1 MNRRFPL
8 CVLLIVLV
16 SLINSLLAAARKIF
30 SSAYICF
37 RDNVIT
43 VKPWYLGYAARP
55 NPPVRET
62 RRAMEAESFRI
73 DSAHARPVRMSSLPP
88 GTVLH
93 FNVANHRQ

>member
-30 SSAYICF
+30 SSAYVYF

-43 VKPWYLGYAARP
+43 VKPWYPGYAAPPKPSCEGNKTP
-55 NPPVRET
+55 NGSGIVSDRLRARTTCPYVFAAT
-62 RRAMEAESFRI
+62 RNG
-73 DSAHARPVRMSSLPP
+73 VTL
-88 GTVLH
+88 
-93 FNVANHRQ
+93 